1 MSQESDQPGIARKD
15 QLSRQVVGIVFLIGA
30 VGLLL
35 TLVYLIIFVVTPMTQ
50 TPSFMQA
57 ILENA
62 LNKEGEPK
70 YSINFLISLEYAS
83 ANIRMIGV
91 QIAMASVGGFFLAVL
106 GVLLFA
112 VGIFKPF
119 SVAASYA
126 GSSFDWKDGS
136 PGLFC
141 ALLGTILLLA
151 GVFRPVLPLEEIH
164 YSGGNSSNTMETE
177 TRDLYTKIESPP
189 SEVDEEQLP
198 KREEMPEAP
207 TFDP

>member
-1 MSQESDQPGIARKD
+1 MANDAKQPDLDSKD
-15 QLSRQVVGIVFLIGA
+15 QLSRQVVGMVFLVGA

-35 TLVYLIIFVVTPMTQ
+35 TLVYLIVFVVTPMTQ
-50 TPSFMQA
+50 TPSFMHS

-62 LNKEGEPK
+62 VNEKGEPK
-70 YSINFLISLEYAS
+70 YSINFLVSLEYAS

-112 VGIFKPF
+112 VGILKPF

-126 GSSFDWKDGS
+126 GSGFDWKDGS

-141 ALLGTILLLA
+141 ALLGAILLLA
-151 GVFRPVLPLEEIH
+151 GVFRPVLPLEEIR
-164 YSGGNSSNTMETE
+164 YSSGNPANAMETE
-177 TRDLYTKIESPP
+177 KRDLRTQIESTPA
-189 SEVDEEQLP
+189 EIDEGQLP
-198 KREEMPEAP
+198 KRGEMSDAKK
-207 TFDP
+207 FDL